1 MALTRVMT
9 FASSHVFMEVRSI
22 IAWSLTRHARYRRRY
37 AQAAADPRWAH
48 LAFIRLQSRRQVD
61 AFVSTSNRSPAPL
74 DQGAR

>member
-1 MALTRVMT
+1 MDPQK
-9 FASSHVFMEVRSI
+9 SI
-22 IAWSLTRHARYRRRY
+22 IAWSLTRHRRYRRRY